1 MFLLPV
7 RRHTPAFTR
16 SLDRLFDDS
25 FDRFLNAAAKAEPVA
40 PVRTP
45 ALDVAE
51 TDTAYVVELDMP
63 GIAKEQVKISIDG
76 RRVNVET
83 ETAQTAEKK
92 DEAKVLYRERSNARF
107 ARSLVLPT
115 EVNQAESVATME
127 GGVLTL
133 TLTKRQLASA
143 STLSVS

>member
-1 MFLLPV
+1 MFVLPV
-7 RRHTPAFTR
+7 RRNTPAAYR

-25 FDRFLNAAAKAEPVA
+25 FDRFLNASAKA

-45 ALDVAE
+45 ALDVTE
-51 TDTAYVVELDMP
+51 TDAAYSVQLDMP

-76 RRVNVET
+76 RRVNVEAESPQA
-83 ETAQTAEKK
+83 ETTAEVR
-92 DEAKVLYRERSNARF
+92 VLYRERSTAKF

-115 EVNQAESVATME
+115 EVNQAESSATME

-133 TLTKRQLASA
+133 TLAKRQPAGA